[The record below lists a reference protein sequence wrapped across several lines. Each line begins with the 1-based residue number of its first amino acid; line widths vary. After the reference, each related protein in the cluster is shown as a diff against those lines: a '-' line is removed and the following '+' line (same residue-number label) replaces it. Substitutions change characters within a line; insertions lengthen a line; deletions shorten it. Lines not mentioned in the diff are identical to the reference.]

1 MYFFVIPHLMREPYS
16 SKAKRSERGWPRI
29 LSGDK
34 LSGYMLDQR
43 SMLKDLL
50 TRVTDTRARIDDAWR
65 VLDLEARHKEI
76 RVLEAE
82 VSAPDFWSDP
92 ERARRESQKMAELKK
107 EFDAWSELRGE
118 TMELQ
123 ELCEIADKEGDASL
137 EAEAVKK
144 LDEIEKR
151 YQTLEFT
158 MLFSDKYDGANA
170 VVSIHAGAGGT
181 DAQDW
186 TEMLLRMFMR
196 YAENKGW
203 KTRLVDES
211 RGTEAGIKSATFFA
225 EGRYAYGHLK
235 GEAGVHRLVRQSP
248 FNSDALRQT
257 SFALVEVVP
266 EIDETVE
273 IEIKPEDL
281 RVDTFMSG
289 GKGGQSVNT
298 TYSAVRIVHLP
309 TKITVSCQN
318 ERSQQQNKETALKIL
333 RGKLV
338 ALKEEEIRRE
348 KEKLRGE
355 FHSAEWGNQIRSYVI
370 HPYKMVKDHRT
381 GVETSDPEAVLNGNL
396 DKFVEG
402 YLRMEA
408 GK

>member
-1 MYFFVIPHLMREPYS
+1 MN
-16 SKAKRSERGWPRI
+16 
-29 LSGDK
+29 
-34 LSGYMLDQR
+34 
-43 SMLKDLL
+43 KDLL
-50 TRVTDTRARIDDAWR
+50 TRAEALKARIHDAWR
-65 VLDLEARHKEI
+65 VLELDARAGEI
-76 RVLEAE
+76 KALEAE
-82 VSAPDFWSDP
+82 ASAPDFWSDP
-92 ERARRESQKMAELKK
+92 ERAKRESQKLAELNKEYDGWNGLKTETDELAELMAMAE
-107 EFDAWSELRGE
+107 
-118 TMELQ
+118 
-123 ELCEIADKEGDASL
+123 KEGGSDL
-137 EAEAVKK
+137 ESEISSK
-144 LDEIEKR
+144 LETLEKR
-151 YQTLEFT
+151 YTDLEFT
-158 MLFSDKYDGANA
+158 MLFSGKYDASSA

-186 TEMLLRMFMR
+186 AEMLLRMFIR
-196 YAENKGW
+196 YAEQKGW

-211 RGTEAGIKSATFFA
+211 KGGEAGIKSATFFV
-225 EGRYAYGHLK
+225 EGRHAYGHLK

-281 RVDTFMSG
+281 RIDTFMSG

-318 ERSQQQNKETALKIL
+318 ERSQTQNKETAMKIL
-333 RGKLV
+333 KGKLV
-338 ALKEEEIRRE
+338 ALKEEELRKE
-348 KEKLRGE
+348 KEALRGE
-355 FHSAEWGNQIRSYVI
+355 FHSAEWGNQIRSYVL

-381 GVETSDPEAVLNGNL
+381 GVETSDTEAVLNGDL
-396 DKFVEG
+396 DRFIEG

-408 GK
+408 GGRDIKAELNAEE